1 LATRRLTALA
11 NPAQLKKHKKRSVE
25 SAKATLA
32 QVIAGDA
39 VHGVAITLIDS
50 RSAIARYP
58 SGTSSRPTVRSNTLP
73 GWMRPSRMS
82 GSSSSM

>member
-50 RSAIARYP
+50 RSAIAR
-58 SGTSSRPTVRSNTLP
+58 
-73 GWMRPSRMS
+73 
-82 GSSSSM
+82 